1 VKSKYDVV
9 ILGAGHNGLVAASYL
24 ARAGLSVLLL
34 EKNDYIG
41 GATTSQR
48 LFRDYD
54 ARISRYAY
62 LVSLLPQKIIDDLGL
77 RLELRTR
84 AIASYTPYLR
94 NGTPSACVFSNQ
106 SEDLGRASLR
116 ALTGSDVEFDRLRD
130 FYQLSRT
137 FADVVWPTM
146 LGPLPRRDK
155 LRDRFM
161 KDDLHREAW
170 RSLVEEPLGIVVER
184 YLQDDL
190 VRGIVFTDAKIGLFT
205 HPHDASLLQ
214 NRCFLYHTIGNRTGE
229 WKVPVG
235 GMGQVADELI
245 RVARENGATML
256 SGVNLRALDFSQATR
271 TIEFDADSQKH
282 TVEARFVLLNFGPNV
297 LARLL
302 GKKYEP
308 DATHEG
314 SVFKI
319 NMLLKRLPR
328 LLMPTESP
336 ATAFCGT
343 FHIDE
348 GYEQMKASYRLASES
363 RVPDKIPCE
372 VYCHTLTDD
381 SILSA
386 ELRRQ
391 GFHTLTL
398 FALDTPW
405 RLFASDNAAMREC
418 VKHKCLEG
426 LNRWLG
432 EPIEDCLTLAK
443 NGEPCIEAKSPVD
456 IEEELGHHHGN
467 IFQGAL
473 SFPFA
478 VTAET
483 AGSWG
488 VETEYANVFF
498 CGASASRGGGVSG
511 IPGHNAAMKVLGR
524 IHALKSGRCGSNAA
538 IL

>member
-1 VKSKYDVV
+1 MTGADLKSKYDVV
-9 ILGAGHNGLVAASYL
+9 ILGAGHNGLVAAPYL

-41 GATTSQR
+41 GATSSQR
-48 LFRDYD
+48 LFPDYD

-94 NGTPSACVFSNQ
+94 NGAPGACVFSNQ
-106 SEDLGRASLR
+106 SEEIGRSSLR
-116 ALTGSDVEFDRLRD
+116 ALTGSDTEFERLRD
-130 FYQLSRT
+130 FYQFSRM
-137 FADVVWPTM
+137 FAEVVWDSM
-146 LGPLPRRDK
+146 LKPLPSKEELRRQFT
-155 LRDRFM
+155 R
-161 KDDLHREAW
+161 DDLHREAW
-170 RSLVEEPLGIVVER
+170 GSLVEEPLGNAVER
-184 YLQDDL
+184 YLHDDL
-190 VRGIVFTDAKIGLFT
+190 LRGIVFTDAKIGLFT

-229 WKVPVG
+229 WKVPAG
-235 GMGQVADELI
+235 GMGKVADELV
-245 RVARENGATML
+245 RVATERGAVML
-256 SGVNLRALDFSQATR
+256 SNINIRALDFSKRTH
-271 TIEFDADSQKH
+271 TIEFEVEGHKNS
-282 TVEARFVLLNFGPNV
+282 TEARFVLANFGPNI

-302 GKKYEP
+302 GKRYEP

-319 NMLLKRLPR
+319 NMLLKRLPK
-328 LLMPTESP
+328 LPMPKESP

-348 GYEQMKASYRLASES
+348 GYEEMNASYCQASES

-381 SILSA
+381 SILSPA
-386 ELRRQ
+386 LRQQ

-398 FALDTPW
+398 FGLDTPW
-405 RLFASDNAAMREC
+405 RLFSSDNAKMRDN
-418 VKHKCLEG
+418 VKHKCLKG

-432 EPIEDCLTLAK
+432 EPIEDCLALAK
-443 NGEPCIEAKSPVD
+443 DGEPCIEAKSPVD
-456 IEEELGHHHGN
+456 IEEALGHYHGN

-478 VTAET
+478 ET
-483 AGSWG
+483 REAIGSWG
-488 VETEYANVFF
+488 VETEYPNVYF
-498 CGASASRGGGVSG
+498 CGASACRGGGVSG
-511 IPGHNAAMKVLGR
+511 IPGHNAAMK
-524 IHALKSGRCGSNAA
+524 
-538 IL
+538 ILAQLAK